1 VLLWGTVGRL
11 SDPLV
16 DRPDVHPEVHALYL
30 LDAYGMGSAG
40 ASCFCAFR
48 VGQLRRVDQLD
59 DLHTAVYKAPLD
71 SKRTQPNCFE
81 RGQRNPHGLEQ
92 AASGAPED
100 GHSPI
105 VLVGDGKPST
115 GDRSQGPNPKF
126 GFRVSRDGTYGQA
139 PTRRRHRCHCPGW
152 SFTARRAGRFQDLP
166 VPPSHGRPRAERV
179 FISPG

>member
-1 VLLWGTVGRL
+1 MTGHTRANLGVRRTIGNRSTIAPAAQGHGLTAPHQSPRAAAAGVGSRPGADRATPDRSPSQGVVLLWGTVGRL

-30 LDAYGMGSAG
+30 LDACGMGSAG

-115 GDRSQGPNPKF
+115 GDRS
-126 GFRVSRDGTYGQA
+126 
-139 PTRRRHRCHCPGW
+139 
-152 SFTARRAGRFQDLP
+152 
-166 VPPSHGRPRAERV
+166 
-179 FISPG
+179 

>member
-1 VLLWGTVGRL
+1 MLLWGTVGRL

-16 DRPDVHPEVHALYL
+16 DRPDVQPEVHALYL

-92 AASGAPED
+92 AILWCTRGWPQPHGARGRWETFDRGQVTGAEPEVRFPGEPGRD
-100 GHSPI
+100 LRPGADKTAPPLSLPRVVFHRAPGRSFPGPTGTAFTWSP
-105 VLVGDGKPST
+105 
-115 GDRSQGPNPKF
+115 
-126 GFRVSRDGTYGQA
+126 A
-139 PTRRRHRCHCPGW
+139 C
-152 SFTARRAGRFQDLP
+152 
-166 VPPSHGRPRAERV
+166 
-179 FISPG
+179 